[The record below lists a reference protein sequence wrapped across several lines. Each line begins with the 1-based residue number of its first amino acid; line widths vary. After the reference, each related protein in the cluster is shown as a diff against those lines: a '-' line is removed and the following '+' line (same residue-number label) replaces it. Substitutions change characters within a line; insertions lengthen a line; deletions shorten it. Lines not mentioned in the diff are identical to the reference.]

1 MQCGAWFHCL
11 LRALRSSKHNKQQR
25 RAAAEEKQQQC
36 AAVEQQQRW
45 QQQQAA
51 LVQQQLQA
59 LLAEALDICIQ
70 HYFAAE
76 DTLRLW
82 ASSRPLQQLVSS
94 RISGSLLLR
103 SVAAV
108 AQQAAAADCDDYDAD
123 YSSMKALH
131 SLLRRP
137 ETSADVI
144 NQCSQQLLAIPGVP
158 LAAAKALVAAGLRV
172 QVTGQQLVE
181 RAYLCFEGLGVWVEA
196 FSAAGVPLAEWAAE
210 LPAELLMV
218 CGSTTSTPEQL
229 VRDLTPARTANLL
242 AVALTIAACRRPFHY
257 ISRFA
262 IAMISCM
269 FRQPAYTA
277 TVQLSP
283 AAVEALLRLTMQLQ
297 GRTTNRAM
305 AGSWP
310 EIMYRLCK
318 LPAAAQLPTAMVVE
332 MGYQAVQSLGVY
344 APYTAYIAAQ
354 CAAHIFE
361 LMAAGELTAEQ
372 VETLLSL
379 LRGPT
384 AAAAAAAAAAKA
396 YQSWRVP
403 DGRSVMVWLAS
414 QPGAAAAAA
423 GLGLTAAD
431 VGDPAA
437 AALLIGGQ

>member
-1 MQCGAWFHCL
+1 M
-11 LRALRSSKHNKQQR
+11 RALR
-25 RAAAEEKQQQC
+25 
-36 AAVEQQQRW
+36 W
-45 QQQQAA
+45 
-51 LVQQQLQA
+51 
-59 LLAEALDICIQ
+59 
-70 HYFAAE
+70 
-76 DTLRLW
+76 
-82 ASSRPLQQLVSS
+82 
-94 RISGSLLLR
+94 LLR
-103 SVAAV
+103 QPAVTAA
-108 AQQAAAADCDDYDAD
+108 
-123 YSSMKALH
+123 M
-131 SLLRRP
+131 
-137 ETSADVI
+137 I

-158 LAAAKALVAAGLRV
+158 YAAAEALVAAGLRAQITAQQLLARAYEHYEWVGVWADAFAAAGVPLQEWAAGIPADLRGLCCCMDNFAPDDSDEDAAEHV

-262 IAMISCM
+262 MAMISCM